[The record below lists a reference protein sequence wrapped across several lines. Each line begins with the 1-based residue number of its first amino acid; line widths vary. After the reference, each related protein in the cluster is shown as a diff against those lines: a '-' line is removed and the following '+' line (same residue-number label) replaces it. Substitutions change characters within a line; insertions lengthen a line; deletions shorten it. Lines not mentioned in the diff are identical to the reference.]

1 MPMKTNVLVVEDS
14 KTTRQQIVRTL
25 KSLQLADHIFEA
37 ENGLVALK
45 ILTKEKIDLILCDVV
60 MPQMDGF
67 KFLMAL
73 QGQESSRETPVLFMS
88 VKGELDQKVK
98 ALELG
103 AWDFL
108 TKPFETVELIARTKV
123 LLRIKSLQD
132 RLKNRIRVLEKLSIV
147 DSLTGLYN
155 KKYLFELLRREF
167 QRSERHGMSISC
179 LMMDIDY
186 FKKVNDN
193 HGHQIGDRVLKE
205 IGAVLTEV
213 VRGYDFAARYGGDE
227 FTVILPQQKTNNGTK
242 SVAERIR
249 AAVES
254 HAFMDSQRTTK
265 GGIKITLSVG
275 AATFPGKGINGYE
288 DLINQADQAL
298 YDAKKKGRNC
308 VVVAS

>member
-1 MPMKTNVLVVEDS
+1 MKTNVLLVEDS
-14 KTTRQQIVRTL
+14 KTTRQLIIRTL
-25 KSLQLADHIFEA
+25 KEAKLADQIFEA

-45 ILTKEKIDLILCDVV
+45 ILTKEKIDLIFCDVI

-67 KFLMAL
+67 KFLMAV
-73 QGQESSRETPVLFMS
+73 QGREESSEVPVLFMS

-147 DSLTGLYN
+147 DNLTGLYN

-167 QRSERHGMSISC
+167 QRSERHGMVISC
-179 LMMDIDY
+179 LMMDIDH
-186 FKKVNDN
+186 FKEVNDSY
-193 HGHQIGDRVLKE
+193 GHQIGDRVLRE

-227 FTVILPQQKTNNGTK
+227 FTIILPQQKANNGTK
-242 SVAERIR
+242 SVAERVR

-254 HAFMDSQRTTK
+254 HAFLDSRQTTK
-265 GGIKITLSVG
+265 GGIKITVSVG
-275 AATFPGKGINGYE
+275 AATFPGRVINSYE
-288 DLINQADQAL
+288 DLVNQADQAL

-308 VVVAS
+308 VVIAS

>member
-1 MPMKTNVLVVEDS
+1 MPMKANVLVVEDS
-14 KTTRQQIVRTL
+14 KTSRQQISRTL
-25 KSLQLADHIFEA
+25 KEAQLADQIFEA

-45 ILTKEKIDLILCDVV
+45 ILTKEKIDLILCDVI

-73 QGQESSRETPVLFMS
+73 QGQESSHEIPILFMS
-88 VKGELDQKVK
+88 AKGEMDQKVK

-147 DSLTGLYN
+147 DTLTGLYN

-167 QRSERHGMSISC
+167 QRSERHGMAISC

-186 FKKVNDN
+186 FKGVNDSY
-193 HGHQIGDRVLKE
+193 GHQIGDLVLKE
-205 IGAVLTEV
+205 IGAVLSEV

-227 FTVILPQQKTNNGTK
+227 FTIILPQQKPNNGTK
-242 SVAERIR
+242 KVADRIR
-249 AAVES
+249 TAVES
-254 HAFMDSQRTTK
+254 HVFLDSQRSIK
-265 GGIKITLSVG
+265 GGIKITVSVG
-275 AATFPGKGINGYE
+275 AATFPGEGINNYE
-288 DLINQADQAL
+288 DLVNQADQAL
-298 YDAKKKGRNC
+298 YEAKKKGRNC
-308 VVVAS
+308 VVIAS

>member
-1 MPMKTNVLVVEDS
+1 MKTNVLVVEDS
-14 KTTRQQIVRTL
+14 KTTRQLIIRTL
-25 KSLQLADHIFEA
+25 REAKLADQIFEA

-45 ILTKEKIDLILCDVV
+45 VLTKKNIDLILCDMI

-73 QGQESSRETPVLFMS
+73 QGHESSREIPVLFMS
-88 VKGELDQKVK
+88 VKGEINQRVK

-108 TKPFETVELIARTKV
+108 TKPFEAVELIARTKV
-123 LLRIKSLQD
+123 FLRIKSLQD

-147 DSLTGLYN
+147 DNLTGLYN

-167 QRSERHGMSISC
+167 QRSERHGMVISC
-179 LMMDIDY
+179 LMMDVDH
-186 FKKVNDN
+186 FKEVNDSY
-193 HGHQIGDRVLKE
+193 GHQIGDQVLKE

-227 FTVILPQQKTNNGTK
+227 FTVVLPQQKTSNGTK

-249 AAVES
+249 NAVEG
-254 HAFMDSQRTTK
+254 HVFLAIK
-265 GGIKITLSVG
+265 GGIKVTVSIG
-275 AATFPGKGINGYE
+275 AATFPGKGINNHE
-288 DLINQADQAL
+288 DLVNLADQSL

-308 VVVAS
+308 VVFA